1 MGLKCH
7 FINKKGGDKMIGKNL
22 FEKDEWVKE
31 YKQLLDDTKS

>member
-1 MGLKCH
+1 
-7 FINKKGGDKMIGKNL
+7 MIGKNL